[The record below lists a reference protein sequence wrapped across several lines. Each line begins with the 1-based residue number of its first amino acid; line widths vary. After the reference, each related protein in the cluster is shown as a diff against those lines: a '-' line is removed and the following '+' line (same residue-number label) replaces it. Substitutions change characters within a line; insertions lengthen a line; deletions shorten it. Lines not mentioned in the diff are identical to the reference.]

1 MFAMGGPVRMEEG
14 GIASVPQTMVA
25 RPQDRGSAPT
35 LQPQE
40 FFDFRRIPGGPIP
53 GGVTYYDDPTFRPD
67 ASNLEMRAMA
77 QFLSGTEGVSPNTM
91 FERILRLSG
100 SELRNLKNALPMSAF
115 TEFQPRG
122 NQTIEEMIQE
132 NEQIF
137 NEKMTQEPKGMAAGG
152 AAFPDLTGDGQ
163 VTQADI
169 LKGRGVQMQ
178 MGGEPMMAQQAAMM
192 PPPMPQD
199 PSMDQAMA
207 QAAQVGVDPAAVE
220 GMLSQVSEGIGNLD
234 EAEDFEQVMNSMRG
248 DEAPISERYAELAEV
263 VGEEDAEATPESV
276 LALVQPVMQIAQ
288 VDQGIG
294 GLAQEEMSAPVEG
307 NMAGGIMSTVNM
319 GEEVPAPVN
328 FNQGG
333 PVVAMANGGD
343 GRLAQLFQE
352 QKDVYGTLLDPAS
365 TQQAFDEQKRLT
377 EAQMLFDIANTA
389 LAFATP
395 GERQMSP
402 AERLASVTQ
411 ETQLFDKIGAR
422 AQGIQDLK
430 TKQAGEKR
438 AMDLAAL
445 QAASGLYSAE
455 RSAEL
460 AEEAAEK
467 ARLAGDVGDIYKV
480 TITKPDG
487 TTETIERPVTL
498 GQYNDYIEEYGENNV
513 SFSLVPKKTTAQGAE
528 NFLVNG
534 QLKSAIK
541 GSAEHT
547 LYASTGVRVGNLD
560 PGMMIDKE
568 QVTLL
573 TDITISGK
581 TYKAGTS
588 PNLSA
593 IEKSMIDPASYTKF
607 QEPITDKDVFQ
618 KFGMTKEGWNSLSDE
633 DRQVLLGLPVV
644 TKVQYFNKFGMEK
657 DAFMALPEKAR
668 AKLLGLSAEYT
679 FPTIDGV
686 LLAVNKD
693 DPNDKKVVY
702 TSDKLELR
710 TVNGQLVGVDK
721 ENNVVELFGEKDPI
735 KPDYRIITR
744 ENVETVVD
752 INTPAGQAA
761 VALANADNAA
771 AETTVARVRTLPA
784 ETKPSAKAFA
794 VEGIGTVL
802 SYDGGRTY
810 ANNEGTIFQMPADA
824 KPLSD
829 TIAYNVASQERIK
842 AAAGRQLAE
851 FDEQMITKYTKG
863 GTAENPE
870 NLSATDQSLIRNA
883 MDAARNGTGPYAG
896 LAVFLDRTFAGAL
909 PIAREFFKDTQA
921 NKQFLR
927 GITILGRSALVVNPR
942 FPVAELE
949 RVGALFPD
957 PDAFFTNPES
967 EAQKLVELKTL
978 AQQQKY
984 ENLKKLNAGIP
995 DDATRQQVMSNNF
1008 EIERLLG
1015 LLQGVPV
1022 AGESNLDSDTL
1033 DSFRKTLQGE

>member
-14 GIASVPQTMVA
+14 GT
-25 RPQDRGSAPT
+25 PT
-35 LQPQE
+35 G
-40 FFDFRRIPGGPIP
+40 PGGIIAAAQAMGISVEELMKKIREAEQRAFAERAIRNSPRMS
-53 GGVTYYDDPTFRPD
+53 TF
-67 ASNLEMRAMA
+67 E
-77 QFLSGTEGVSPNTM
+77 
-91 FERILRLSG
+91 FERMQEMMPRQEGMRGIPRDSFDQLPDSEKMRVLG
-100 SELRNLKNALPMSAF
+100 SEAVQENPRMSTF
-115 TEFQPRG
+115 EFERMQEMMPQPRG
-122 NQTIEEMIQE
+122 MKE
-132 NEQIF
+132 
-137 NEKMTQEPKGMAAGG
+137 GGSAG
-152 AAFPDLTGDGQ
+152 FPDLTGDGK

-169 LKGRGVQMQ
+169 LKGRGVELA
-178 MGGEPMMAQQAAMM
+178 MGGDPMMAQQAAMM
-192 PPPMPQD
+192 QAQMPQD
-199 PSMDQAMA
+199 PSMESATAEATKMGINPSD
-207 QAAQVGVDPAAVE
+207 VE
-220 GMLSQVSEGIGNLD
+220 GMLNQVSEGIGNLD
-234 EAEDFEQVMNSMRG
+234 DAEDFEQVINSMRG
-248 DEAPISERYAELAEV
+248 DQAPLSERYGELAEL
-263 VGEEDAEATPESV
+263 VGEEDAKATPESV
-276 LALVQPVMQIAQ
+276 LTLVQPIVQIAL

-333 PVVAMANGGD
+333 PVVAMQQGGE

-365 TQQAFDEQKRLT
+365 TQQAFDEQKKLT
-377 EAQMLFDIANTA
+377 QAQMLFDIANTA

-422 AQGIQDLK
+422 AQSLQDLK

-460 AEEAAEK
+460 SEAAAER
-467 ARLAGDVGDIYKV
+467 ARLAGDIGDIYKV

-498 GQYNDYIEEYGENNV
+498 GQYNDYIEEHGEGNV
-513 SFSLVPKKTTAQGAE
+513 NLSLVPKKPTAQGAE

-534 QLKSAIK
+534 QLRSAIK
-541 GSAEHT
+541 GSDLHK
-547 LYASTGVRVGNLD
+547 LYTETGVRVGNLE
-560 PGMMIDKE
+560 PGTILKKK

-573 TDITISGK
+573 ADVKIGDK
-581 TYKAGTS
+581 TYRANSS
-588 PNLSA
+588 PNFSDL
-593 IEKSMIDPASYTKF
+593 ELSMIPADAYTEYQQPVTDRDIFMKF
-607 QEPITDKDVFQ
+607 GFQDEDEWNALPKEDKQYLQGLPVLTNKDYFA
-618 KFGMTKEGWNSLSDE
+618 KFGMS
-633 DRQVLLGLPVV
+633 
-644 TKVQYFNKFGMEK
+644 K
-657 DAFMALPEKAR
+657 DAFLALPEKSR
-668 AKLLGLSAEYT
+668 AKLNGLSKEYKFT
-679 FPTIDGV
+679 TVDGV

-693 DPNDKKVVY
+693 DPNDKQTVY
-702 TSDKLELR
+702 TSDKQELKI
-710 TVNGQLVGVDK
+710 VKGEIVGVDRDGKSTVLFTADK
-721 ENNVVELFGEKDPI
+721 EPV

-744 ENVETVVD
+744 GNVETIVD
-752 INTPAGQAA
+752 INTTAGQAA
-761 VALANADNAA
+761 VALANADNERS
-771 AETTVARVRTLPA
+771 ETTVARVRTVPA

-794 VEGIGTVL
+794 VKGVGTVL
-802 SYDGGRTY
+802 SYDNGRTY
-810 ANNEGTIFQMPADA
+810 VDSNGTAKPIPTDA
-824 KPLSD
+824 TPLSD

-842 AAAGRQLAE
+842 AAAGNQLAE
-851 FDEQMITKYTKG
+851 FDEQMISNITMG
-863 GTAENPE
+863 GDAANPV
-870 NLSATDQSLIRNA
+870 NLSVQESNLVRNA

-896 LAVFLDRTFAGAL
+896 FAVFLDRTFAGAI
-909 PIAREFFKDTQA
+909 PIAREFFQETQA

-978 AQQQKY
+978 ALSQKRA
-984 ENLKKLNAGIP
+984 NLAQLASGIP
-995 DDATRQQVMSNNF
+995 DDTTRQQVLSNNF

-1015 LLQGVPV
+1015 LLQAVPI
-1022 AGESNLDSDTL
+1022 AGESDLDSDTL
-1033 DSFRKTLQGE
+1033 DSLRKTLQGK

>member
-1 MFAMGGPVRMEEG
+1 MMNRGLMQRQMFARGGPVRMQQGGLASISSSLQNANQSLGSAQQQLQQAIGGGGAMPSPLG
-14 GIASVPQTMVA
+14 GIM
-25 RPQDRGSAPT
+25 G
-35 LQPQE
+35 
-40 FFDFRRIPGGPIP
+40 
-53 GGVTYYDDPTFRPD
+53 
-67 ASNLEMRAMA
+67 AMA
-77 QFLSGTEGVSPNTM
+77 PQRRPMFGDKTMAEVVGNPMGTIGAIQ
-91 FERILRLSG
+91 R
-100 SELRNLKNALPMSAF
+100 
-115 TEFQPRG
+115 
-122 NQTIEEMIQE
+122 TIG
-132 NEQIF
+132 
-137 NEKMTQEPKGMAAGG
+137 EPVGMAAGG

-192 PPPMPQD
+192 QAPMPQD
-199 PSMDQAMA
+199 PSMDGALAEATKM
-207 QAAQVGVDPAAVE
+207 GINPSDVE
-220 GMLSQVSEGIGNLD
+220 GLLGQVSEGVGNLD
-234 EAEDFEQVMNSMRG
+234 DAEDFEQVINSMRG
-248 DEAPISERYAELAEV
+248 DEASISERYGELAEL
-263 VGEEDAEATPESV
+263 VGEEDAKATPESV
-276 LALVQPVMQIAQ
+276 LTLVQPIVQIAQ
-288 VDQGIG
+288 IDQGIG
-294 GLAQEEMSAPVEG
+294 GLAQEEMQAPVEG

-352 QKDVYGTLLDPAS
+352 QKNVYGTLLDPAN
-365 TQQAFDEQKRLT
+365 TQQAFDEQKDLT
-377 EAQMLFDIANTA
+377 KAQMLFDIANTA

-422 AQGIQDLK
+422 AQSLQDLK

-445 QAASGLYSAE
+445 QSASGLYGAE

-460 AEEAAEK
+460 SEAAAER
-467 ARLAGDVGDIYKV
+467 ARLAGDIGDIYNV

-487 TTETIERPVTL
+487 TQETTQRPVNL
-498 GQYNDYIEEYGENNV
+498 GQYNDLIKEYGKANV
-513 SFSLVPKKTTAQGAE
+513 DFSLVPKKAATAQGAE

-541 GSAEHT
+541 GTELHT

-618 KFGMTKEGWNSLSDE
+618 KFGMTKEGWNSLSDD
-633 DRQVLLGLPVV
+633 DRDVLLGLPVV
-644 TKVQYFNKFGMEK
+644 TSVQYFNKFGMEK
-657 DAFMALPEKAR
+657 EAFMALPEKTR
-668 AKLLGLSAEYT
+668 TKLLGLSKEYNFT
-679 FPTIDGV
+679 TVDGV

-693 DPNDKKVVY
+693 DPKDKETVY

-710 TVNGQLVGVDK
+710 TVNGVLVGVDR
-721 ENNVVELFGEKDPI
+721 NNETTELYGEQDKI
-735 KPDYRIITR
+735 APDYRVITR
-744 ENVETVVD
+744 DNVETIVD
-752 INTPAGQAA
+752 INTTAGQAA
-761 VALANADNAA
+761 IALASSDNAA
-771 AETTVARVRTLPA
+771 AGTTVAEVR
-784 ETKPSAKAFA
+784 KIPSASRPTAKAFA
-794 VEGIGTVL
+794 VKGVGTVL

-810 ANNEGTIFQMPADA
+810 ADNNGKSQPVPSDA
-824 KPLSD
+824 TPLSD
-829 TIAYNVASQERIK
+829 TIAYNVAAQERIK
-842 AAAGRQLAE
+842 TLAGNQLAE
-851 FDEQMITKYTKG
+851 FDDKMISNVTQG
-863 GTAENPE
+863 GTAENPANLTTQE
-870 NLSATDQSLIRNA
+870 NYLVRNA
-883 MDAARNGTGPYAG
+883 MEAARNGTGPYAG
-896 LAVFLDRTFAGAL
+896 FAVFLDRTFAGAI
-909 PIAREFFKDTQA
+909 PIARKFFQDTQA

-927 GITILGRSALVVNPR
+927 GVTILGRSALVVNPR

-978 AQQQKY
+978 ALSQKRA
-984 ENLKKLNAGIP
+984 NLAQLASGIP
-995 DDATRQQVMSNNF
+995 DDTTRQQVLSNNF

-1015 LLQGVPV
+1015 LLQAVPTTT
-1022 AGESNLDSDTL
+1022 ESGLDSDTL
-1033 DSFRKTLQGE
+1033 NSLRNTLKGR

>member
-1 MFAMGGPVRMEEG
+1 MMNRGLMKRQMFAMGGPVRMQQGGLAGISSSLQNANRSLGSAQQQLQQAIGGGGGMDSPIGGIMGLQRPQQRGLPAGFSDMVGDPMRTIGAIQNRLQAPDQVAAPIGMKEG
-14 GIASVPQTMVA
+14 G
-25 RPQDRGSAPT
+25 SA
-35 LQPQE
+35 
-40 FFDFRRIPGGPIP
+40 G
-53 GGVTYYDDPTFRPD
+53 
-67 ASNLEMRAMA
+67 
-77 QFLSGTEGVSPNTM
+77 
-91 FERILRLSG
+91 
-100 SELRNLKNALPMSAF
+100 
-115 TEFQPRG
+115 
-122 NQTIEEMIQE
+122 
-132 NEQIF
+132 
-137 NEKMTQEPKGMAAGG
+137 
-152 AAFPDLTGDGQ
+152 FPDLTGDGK
-163 VTQADI
+163 VTYADI
-169 LKGRGVQMQ
+169 LKGRGVELA

-192 PPPMPQD
+192 QAPMPQD

-207 QAAQVGVDPAAVE
+207 QAAQVGLDPAAVE
-220 GMLSQVSEGIGNLD
+220 GMLNQVSEGIGNLD
-234 EAEDFEQVMNSMRG
+234 DAEDFEQVMNSMRG

-263 VGEEDAEATPESV
+263 VGEEDAQATPESV

-352 QKDVYGTLLDPAS
+352 QKNVYGTLLDPAS

-422 AQGIQDLK
+422 AQSLQDLK

-480 TITKPDG
+480 TISKPDG
-487 TTETIERPVTL
+487 TTETMERPVTL
-498 GQYNDYIEEYGENNV
+498 GQYNDLIKAHGENNV
-513 SFSLVPKKTTAQGAE
+513 RFSLVPKKAPTAQGAE

-534 QLKSAIK
+534 QLVSATK
-541 GSAEHT
+541 GSDLHK
-547 LYASTGVRVGNLD
+547 LYTETGVRVGNID
-560 PGMMIDKE
+560 PGTIIKKK

-573 TDITISGK
+573 ADVKIGDK
-581 TYKAGTS
+581 TFKAGTS
-588 PNLSA
+588 PNFSELEIA
-593 IEKSMIDPASYTKF
+593 GLPADSYTEFQQPVTDRDIFMKF
-607 QEPITDKDVFQ
+607 GFKNEDEWNALPKEDKQYLQGLPVLTNKDYFA
-618 KFGMTKEGWNSLSDE
+618 KFGMS
-633 DRQVLLGLPVV
+633 
-644 TKVQYFNKFGMEK
+644 K
-657 DAFMALPEKAR
+657 DAFLALPEKSR
-668 AKLLGLSAEYT
+668 AKLNGLSKEYNFT
-679 FPTIDGV
+679 TVDGV

-693 DPNDKKVVY
+693 NPDDKQTVY
-702 TSDKLELR
+702 TSDKQ
-710 TVNGQLVGVDK
+710 QLKIVKGEIVGVDRDGKATVLFTADK
-721 ENNVVELFGEKDPI
+721 EPV
-735 KPDYRIITR
+735 KPDYRVITR
-744 ENVETVVD
+744 GNVETIVD
-752 INTPAGQAA
+752 INTTAGQAA
-761 VALANADNAA
+761 VALANADNKAA
-771 AETTVARVRTLPA
+771 KTTVARVRTVPA

-794 VEGIGTVL
+794 VKGVGTVL
-802 SYDGGRTY
+802 SYDNGRTY
-810 ANNEGTIFQMPADA
+810 VDSNGTAKPIPTDA
-824 KPLSD
+824 TPLSD

-842 AAAGRQLAE
+842 AAAGNQLAE
-851 FDEQMITKYTKG
+851 FDEQMISNITMG
-863 GTAENPE
+863 GDAANPV
-870 NLSATDQSLIRNA
+870 NLSVQESNLVRNA

-896 LAVFLDRTFAGAL
+896 FAVFLDRTFAGAI
-909 PIAREFFKDTQA
+909 PIAREFFQETQA

-927 GITILGRSALVVNPR
+927 GVTILGRSALVVNPR

-978 AQQQKY
+978 ALSQKRA
-984 ENLKKLNAGIP
+984 NLAQLASGIP
-995 DDATRQQVMSNNF
+995 DDTTRQQVLSNNF

-1015 LLQGVPV
+1015 LLQAVPI
-1022 AGESNLDSDTL
+1022 AGESDLDSDTL
-1033 DSFRKTLQGE
+1033 DSLRKTLQGND

>member
-14 GIASVPQTMVA
+14 GTPTGPGGIIAAAQAMGISVEELMEKIRQA
-25 RPQDRGSAPT
+25 EQRAFADRALRNSPRISTSDFERMKEMMPRQEGMRGIPRDTFDKLSPEDQNKVLGKKSFVESQPEGSLKGT
-35 LQPQE
+35 
-40 FFDFRRIPGGPIP
+40 FFDYI
-53 GGVTYYDDPTFRPD
+53 PD
-67 ASNLEMRAMA
+67 AYQMSDYLR
-77 QFLSGTEGVSPNTM
+77 QF
-91 FERILRLSG
+91 
-100 SELRNLKNALPMSAF
+100 F
-115 TEFQPRG
+115 T
-122 NQTIEEMIQE
+122 
-132 NEQIF
+132 
-137 NEKMTQEPKGMAAGG
+137 KEPKGMAAGG

-169 LKGRGVQMQ
+169 LKGRGVQLA

-192 PPPMPQD
+192 QAPMPQAPMPQD

-263 VGEEDAEATPESV
+263 VGEEDAQATPESV

-333 PVVAMANGGD
+333 PVVAMQQGGE
-343 GRLAQLFQE
+343 GRLAKLFQE

-365 TQQAFDEQKRLT
+365 TQQAFDEQKKLT
-377 EAQMLFDIANTA
+377 QAQMLFDIANTA
-389 LAFATP
+389 LAFASP

-422 AQGIQDLK
+422 AQGLQDLK

-487 TTETIERPVTL
+487 TTETMERPVTL

-534 QLKSAIK
+534 QLRSAIK
-541 GSAEHT
+541 GTPEHT
-547 LYASTGVRVGNLD
+547 LYASTGVRVGNLE
-560 PGMMIDKE
+560 PGTIIKKK

-573 TDITISGK
+573 TDIKIGDK

-588 PNLSA
+588 PNLSELQLA
-593 IEKSMIDPASYTKF
+593 DLPPDSFTEF
-607 QEPITDKDVFQ
+607 QKPITDKDVFT

-644 TKVQYFNKFGMEK
+644 TTVQYFNKFGMEK
-657 DAFMALPEKAR
+657 DAFMALPEKTR
-668 AKLLGLSAEYT
+668 AKLLGLSPEYT
-679 FPTIDGV
+679 FTTVDGV

-693 DPNDKKVVY
+693 DPNKKVTVH
-702 TSDKLELR
+702 TSDKLDLR
-710 TVNGQLVGVDK
+710 TVNGVIVGVDRK
-721 ENNVVELFGEKDPI
+721 GKATELYGEQDKI
-735 KPDYRIITR
+735 APDYRVITR
-744 ENVETVVD
+744 ENVETIVD
-752 INTPAGQAA
+752 INTTAGQAA
-761 VALANADNAA
+761 IALASSDNAA
-771 AETTVARVRTLPA
+771 AGATVAEVRKIPA
-784 ETKPSAKAFA
+784 ASRPTAKAFA
-794 VEGIGTVL
+794 VKGVGTVL

-810 ANNEGTIFQMPADA
+810 TDGDGQSKPIPNGAT
-824 KPLSD
+824 PLSD
-829 TIAYNVASQERIK
+829 TIAYNVAAQERIK
-842 AAAGRQLAE
+842 TLAGNQLAE
-851 FDEQMITKYTKG
+851 FDDQMISNVTQS
-863 GTAENPE
+863 GTAENPTNLTQQE
-870 NLSATDQSLIRNA
+870 NYLVRNA

-896 LAVFLDRTFAGAL
+896 FAVFLDRTFAGAL
-909 PIAREFFKDTQA
+909 PIAREFFQATQA

-927 GITILGRSALVVNPR
+927 GVTILGRSALVVNPR

-978 AQQQKY
+978 ALSQKRA
-984 ENLKKLNAGIP
+984 NLAQLASGIP
-995 DDATRQQVMSNNF
+995 DDTTRQQVLSNNF

-1015 LLQGVPV
+1015 LLQAVPTSTQS
-1022 AGESNLDSDTL
+1022 GLDSDTL
-1033 DSFRKTLQGE
+1033 NSLRKQLQGE

>member
-1 MFAMGGPVRMEEG
+1 MMNRGLMKRQMFAKGGPVRMQGGGLAGIQSSLTAADTAMDRAKSMIGNALGGQMAGAPTFGVATPAPNMG
-14 GIASVPQTMVA
+14 GIS
-25 RPQDRGSAPT
+25 SLAPKT
-35 LQPQE
+35 DQE
-40 FFDFRRIPGGPIP
+40 SPLGMFRAP
-53 GGVTYYDDPTFRPD
+53 FEL
-67 ASNLEMRAMA
+67 AFQNRAQGFA
-77 QFLSGTEGVSPNTM
+77 E
-91 FERILRLSG
+91 
-100 SELRNLKNALPMSAF
+100 
-115 TEFQPRG
+115 
-122 NQTIEEMIQE
+122 
-132 NEQIF
+132 
-137 NEKMTQEPKGMAAGG
+137 GG
-152 AAFPDLTGDGQ
+152 AAFPDLTGDGE
-163 VTQADI
+163 VTYADI
-169 LKGRGVQMQ
+169 LKGRGVEMQ
-178 MGGEPMMAQQAAMM
+178 MGGEPMAAQQAAMM
-192 PPPMPQD
+192 QAPMPQD
-199 PSMDQAMA
+199 PTMES
-207 QAAQVGVDPAAVE
+207 AAAEATKMGINPSDVE
-220 GMLSQVSEGIGNLD
+220 GMLNQVSEGIGNLD
-234 EAEDFEQVMNSMRG
+234 DAEDFEQVINSMRG
-248 DEAPISERYAELAEV
+248 DEAPLSERYGELAEL
-263 VGEEDAEATPESV
+263 VGEEDAKATPESV
-276 LALVQPVMQIAQ
+276 LTLVQPIVQIAQ

-333 PVVAMANGGD
+333 PVVAMQQGGE

-352 QKDVYGTLLDPAS
+352 QRDVYGTLLDPAS
-365 TQQAFDEQKRLT
+365 TQQAFDEQKDLT
-377 EAQMLFDIANTA
+377 KAQMLFDIANTA

-422 AQGIQDLK
+422 AQSLQDLK

-460 AEEAAEK
+460 SEAAAEK
-467 ARLAGDVGDIYKV
+467 ARLAGDIGDIYKV

-487 TTETIERPVTL
+487 TTETMERPVTL
-498 GQYNDYIEEYGENNV
+498 GQYNDLMEKHGAGNV
-513 SFSLVPKKTTAQGAE
+513 SFSLVPKKASTAQGAE
-528 NFLVNG
+528 NFLVDG
-534 QLKSAIK
+534 QLVSAIK
-541 GSAEHT
+541 GTPEHT
-547 LYASTGVRVGNLD
+547 LYASTGVRVGNLE
-560 PGMMIDKE
+560 PGTIIKKK

-573 TDITISGK
+573 ADVKIGDK

-588 PNLSA
+588 PNFSELELA
-593 IEKSMIDPASYTKF
+593 GLPANSYTKF

-657 DAFMALPEKAR
+657 DAFLALPEKTR
-668 AKLLGLSAEYT
+668 AKLLGLSEEYT

-693 DPNDKKVVY
+693 DPSDTKVVY

-710 TVNGQLVGVDK
+710 TVNGQLVGVDRDGK
-721 ENNVVELFGEKDPI
+721 ATKLYEVKDQI
-735 KPDYRIITR
+735 APDYRVITR
-744 ENVETVVD
+744 ENVETIVD
-752 INTPAGQAA
+752 INTAAGQAA
-761 VALANADNAA
+761 VALASSDNAKA
-771 AETTVARVRTLPA
+771 GATVAEVRKIPA
-784 ETKPSAKAFA
+784 ASRPTAKAFA
-794 VEGIGTVL
+794 VKGVGTVL

-810 ANNEGTIFQMPADA
+810 TDQNGKSQPIPSDSN
-824 KPLSD
+824 PLSD

-842 AAAGRQLAE
+842 AAAANQLAI
-851 FDEQMITKYTKG
+851 FDEEMIGNITRG
-863 GTAENPE
+863 GTADNPV
-870 NLSATDQSLIRNA
+870 NLTPQESGLVRNA

-896 LAVFLDRTFAGAL
+896 FAVFLDRTLAGAI
-909 PIAREFFKDTQA
+909 PIAREFFQDTQA

-927 GITILGRSALVVNPR
+927 GVTILGRSALVVNPR

-978 AQQQKY
+978 ALSQKRA
-984 ENLKKLNAGIP
+984 NLAQLASGIP
-995 DDATRQQVMSNNF
+995 DDTTRQQVLSNNF

-1015 LLQGVPV
+1015 LLQAVPI
-1022 AGESNLDSDTL
+1022 AGESDLDSDTL
-1033 DSFRKTLQGE
+1033 DSLRKTLQGK